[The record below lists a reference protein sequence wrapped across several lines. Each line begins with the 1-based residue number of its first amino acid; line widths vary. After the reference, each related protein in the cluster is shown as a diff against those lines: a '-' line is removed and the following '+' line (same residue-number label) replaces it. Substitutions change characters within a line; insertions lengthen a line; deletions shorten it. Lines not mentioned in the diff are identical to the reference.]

1 MPRSKR
7 CIKKYPN
14 ENRGEALR
22 VDFHCRVI
30 FTCVRTY
37 VKSTFANKI
46 GAMHERSLVSV
57 RVEPRSTSRLSSA
70 LFSLPLF
77 YLRDKN

>member
-1 MPRSKR
+1 MPRSER

-70 LFSLPLF
+70 LFILPLF
-77 YLRDKN
+77 YLRDKS